1 VLLIPSKSLLGLQDT
16 AHWCFA
22 AFLKLVSMKFIVDE
36 SEDFVPAALNCDY
49 IIVTN
54 I

>member
-1 VLLIPSKSLLGLQDT
+1 
-16 AHWCFA
+16 
-22 AFLKLVSMKFIVDE
+22 MKFIVDE

-49 IIVTN
+49 IIVTY